1 VSEATVPY
9 GLYISAEGAA
19 AQSKRLEVVANNM
32 ANADTV
38 GFKQDVATFQARF
51 AEAIQLGRATP
62 GDQSINNLGGGVKTH
77 DVVTNFS
84 QGQMQVTGREFDF
97 AINGKGFFHIMGEDG
112 KPMLSRAGDFTI
124 DPTGRLVTS
133 EGHLP
138 VLDQQ
143 FAEIN
148 INGDLPWYVS
158 PDGFLVQDGTAKA
171 IGLSEPSKMENLVKV
186 GNNLF
191 RAEGGMVPIELH
203 DRSVKQG
210 FLELSGSNPVNQM
223 MAMIESTRGFE
234 VNSRM
239 IQSQDSATG
248 TLISRVLRG

>member
-1 VSEATVPY
+1 VPY

-19 AQSKRLEVVANNM
+19 AQSRRLEVVANNM

-51 AEAIQLGRATP
+51 AEAVELGQSSP

-77 DVVTNFS
+77 DIVTNFTP
-84 QGQMQVTGREFDF
+84 GQVQPTGKQFDF
-97 AINGKGFFHIMGEDG
+97 AINGDGFFHIMGEDG
-112 KPMLSRAGDFTI
+112 KPLLSRAGDFTI

-143 FAEIN
+143 FAEIT

-158 PDGFLVQDGTAKA
+158 PDGFLIQDGGAKA
-171 IGLSEPSKMENLVKV
+171 IGLSKATKLENMVKV
-186 GNNLF
+186 GNNMF
-191 RAEGGMVPIELH
+191 RVDGAMEAVPLH
-203 DRSVKQG
+203 DRNIRQG

-234 VNSRM
+234 INSRM
-239 IQSQDSATG
+239 IQSQDTATG
-248 TLISRVLRG
+248 TLLSRVLRG